1 MRSCRAAERRKL
13 AKIKKRSG
21 EMQEFDKRKLEQSV
35 KSAGASEE
43 VARRVAEKIT
53 PSEGL
58 STEELRRSV
67 SQELKRENESLSG
80 AYTGTRRLRAKEAKD
95 LSSGVVRLNEELLKT
110 HGLQSGQHAHLM
122 NKDMKTEVRVEPAK
136 SADREEIQ
144 MSHADLEKLGVSE
157 GSRVNVRFSADSHA
171 TCGSGKAP
179 CS

>member
-1 MRSCRAAERRKL
+1 M

-35 KSAGASEE
+35 KRAGASEE
-43 VARRVAEKIT
+43 VARRVAGKIT

-179 CS
+179 CP

>member
-1 MRSCRAAERRKL
+1 M

-35 KSAGASEE
+35 KRAGASEE

-136 SADREEIQ
+136 SANREEIH